1 MTGEI
6 ALLLLI
12 IVATM
17 VLLALEIVDEDVVA
31 LGVIVTLIVT
41 GLLTTEQAF
50 AGFGSDTFMLLFGL
64 FILTTALA
72 RTGVVE
78 RAGRYVLRYSGENPN
93 RLLAI
98 IMGAVSGLGA
108 FLSNTAA
115 TAFFLPLVMGV
126 ARKTKTSPSKLLMPV
141 AFASILTSSVTLI
154 STSTNIVVSEI
165 ITRHGLQPM
174 GMFELAPV
182 GIPIAIVG
190 LLYMYFIGRRIIP
203 DRIGS
208 QTTLDQLTSAQYAT
222 EVVVMP
228 DSVLAGKTL
237 AESNFGKEFDL
248 NVVRIVRNKSRYI
261 APKATTK
268 LEVDDVLLV
277 EGERDALLKV
287 KDIDGLEFKAD
298 VKFGDLEKEAP
309 PEAPAGEET
318 PEAPETNIVELMI
331 VPGSRLIGRTLRGSQ
346 FRERYGVNVLAVNRH
361 GENVRRKIS
370 EVTLKMGDILLIQ
383 GKNDDLAELQLEE
396 NNFRI
401 LGAVNVQRTNW
412 KRAPIAIGTFLAAFF
427 AATFGIISFPVA
439 VLAGTIVVFVTRC
452 LTPEEAYREVEWKAL
467 ILIGSMLAIGVAM
480 NTTGAAEWI
489 ADLIV
494 GWVGESDPFW
504 ILTGFFILTVVL
516 TQPMSNQAAAVVVI
530 PVALATATQ
539 LGLNPRTFA
548 MTIALAASCSYL
560 TPLEPS
566 CLMVYGPGGY
576 RFIDFFRVGG
586 LLTIA
591 IYAITIVLAPM
602 VWPLTAG

>member
-6 ALLLLI
+6 ALLLVIL
-12 IVATM
+12 VATM

-31 LGVIVTLIVT
+31 LGVLVTLVIT
-41 GLLTTEQAF
+41 GLLPSETAF
-50 AGFGSDTFMLLFGL
+50 AGFGSDTFILLLGL

-78 RAGRYVLRYSGENPN
+78 RAGRYVMRYAGDNPN

-98 IMGAVSGLGA
+98 IMSAVSVMSA
-108 FLSNTAA
+108 FLSNTAS
-115 TAFFLPLVMGV
+115 TAFFLPLVLGV
-126 ARKTKTSPSKLLMPV
+126 ARKTRTSPSKLLMPI

-154 STSTNIVVSEI
+154 STSTNLVVSEI
-165 ITRHGLQPM
+165 ITRHGLEPM

-190 LLYMYFIGRRIIP
+190 LLYMYFIGRRLIP
-203 DRIGS
+203 DRIGN
-208 QTTLDQLTSAQYAT
+208 QTTLDQLNSAQYTT
-222 EVVVMP
+222 EVVVTP
-228 DSVLAGKTL
+228 ESPLAGKTL

-248 NVVRIVRNKSRYI
+248 NIVRIVRNKSRYI
-261 APKATTK
+261 TPKGSTK
-268 LEVDDVLLV
+268 LEANDVLFV
-277 EGERDALLKV
+277 EGERDSLLKV
-287 KDIDGLEFKAD
+287 KDINGLEFKAD
-298 VKFGDLEKEAP
+298 VKFGDLEKEV
-309 PEAPAGEET
+309 PEVVEGEET
-318 PEAPETNIVELMI
+318 PEAPETNIVELLI
-331 VPGSRLIGRTLRGSQ
+331 VPGSRLNGRTLRGSQ

-361 GENVRRKIS
+361 GETVRRKIS
-370 EVTLKMGDILLIQ
+370 EVTLRMGDILLIQ
-383 GKNDDLAELQLEE
+383 GKNDDLGELQHEE
-396 NNFRI
+396 SNFRI

-412 KRAPIAIGTFLAAFF
+412 QRAPIAISAFLIAFL
-427 AATFGIISFPVA
+427 AATFGIVSFPIA
-439 VLAGTIVVFVTRC
+439 VLVASIVVFITRC
-452 LTPEEAYREVEWKAL
+452 LTPEEAYRQVEWKAL
-467 ILIGSMLAIGVAM
+467 ILIGSMLAIGAAM
-480 NTTGAAEWI
+480 NETGAAQYI

-494 GWVGESDPFW
+494 GWVGGADPFW
-504 ILTGFFILTVVL
+504 LLTGFFVLTVLL

-576 RFIDFFRVGG
+576 KFIDFFRVGS

-602 VWPLTAG
+602 IWPLNAV

>member
-6 ALLLLI
+6 ALLLVIL
-12 IVATM
+12 VATM
-17 VLLALEIVDEDVVA
+17 VLLALETVDEDVVA
-31 LGVIVTLIVT
+31 LGVLVALIVT
-41 GLLTTEQAF
+41 GLLPSEAAF
-50 AGFGSDTFMLLFGL
+50 AGFGSETFILLFGL

-78 RAGRYVLRYSGENPN
+78 RAGRYVLRYAGDNPN

-98 IMGAVSGLGA
+98 IMGGVSGMSA
-108 FLSNTAA
+108 FLSNTAS
-115 TAFFLPLVMGV
+115 TAFFLPLVLGV
-126 ARKTKTSPSKLLMPV
+126 ARKTQTSPSKLLMPL

-154 STSTNIVVSEI
+154 STSTNVVVSEI
-165 ITRHGLQPM
+165 ITQYGLAPI

-208 QTTLDQLTSAQYAT
+208 QTTLDQLTSARYTT
-222 EVVVMP
+222 EVVVIP
-228 DSVLAGKTL
+228 DSPLAGKTL
-237 AESNFGKEFDL
+237 AEVNFGKELDL

-261 APKATTK
+261 TPKGSTR
-268 LEVDDVLLV
+268 LEPNDVLFV
-277 EGERDALLKV
+277 EGERDAVLKI
-287 KDIDGLEFKAD
+287 KDIEGLEFKAD
-298 VKFGDLEKEAP
+298 VKFGDPEKEVP
-309 PEAPAGEET
+309 PTPAQGEEAV
-318 PEAPETNIVELMI
+318 EAPETNIVELLI
-331 VPGSRLIGRTLRGSQ
+331 VQNSRLTGRTLRGSQ

-361 GENVRRKIS
+361 GENVRRKLS
-370 EVTLKMGDILLIQ
+370 EVTLRMGDILLIQ

-396 NNFRI
+396 TNFRI

-412 KRAPIAIGTFLAAFF
+412 KRAPIAIGTFLAAFL
-427 AATFGIISFPVA
+427 AATFGIVSFPVA

-452 LTPEEAYREVEWKAL
+452 VTPEEAYRGVEWKAL
-467 ILIGSMLAIGVAM
+467 ILIGSMLAIGAAM
-480 NTTGAAEWI
+480 NSTGAAQWL
-489 ADLIV
+489 ADTIV
-494 GWVGESDPFW
+494 GWVGGADPFW
-504 ILTGFFILTVVL
+504 LLTGFFVLTVVL
-516 TQPMSNQAAAVVVI
+516 TQPMSNQAAAVVVL

-566 CLMVYGPGGY
+566 CMMVYGPGGY
-576 RFIDFFRVGG
+576 KFIDFFRVGG

-591 IYAITIVLAPM
+591 IYLITIILAPL
-602 VWPLTAG
+602 VWPLNAV